1 MKLKT
6 RNNMLPKA
14 KKLFLSGD
22 YHNSMRFFNDIYI
35 DNPNNKEAKLGIL
48 LCDVALDNEE
58 QGQKLFEYYQ
68 VIKAQKVPFPQDVIF
83 NLVKL
88 LDDNSNNFVSL
99 VNNIETKEAN
109 ELDGILYDDFK
120 QLLENN
126 DFKTMFEYS
135 MLSTKIIFTKKSD
148 FYEFLNLLIDNGLAE
163 MSMQYIETLKNEII
177 YDAAIQKII
186 HKALNCINKNTKD
199 M

>member
-1 MKLKT
+1 MLIKEDSKVKLKT

-68 VIKAQKVPFPQDVIF
+68 VIKAQKVPFPQDC
-83 NLVKL
+83 L
-88 LDDNSNNFVSL
+88 LYTS
-99 VNNIETKEAN
+99 
-109 ELDGILYDDFK
+109 
-120 QLLENN
+120 
-126 DFKTMFEYS
+126 
-135 MLSTKIIFTKKSD
+135 
-148 FYEFLNLLIDNGLAE
+148 
-163 MSMQYIETLKNEII
+163 
-177 YDAAIQKII
+177 DAADDY
-186 HKALNCINKNTKD
+186 LTV
-199 M
+199 

>member
-99 VNNIETKEAN
+99 VNNIETKEAG

-199 M
+199 T

>member
-22 YHNSMRFFNDIYI
+22 YHSSMRFFNDIYI
-35 DNPNNKEAKLGIL
+35 DNPKNKEAKLGIL

-88 LDDNSNNFVSL
+88 LDENSNNFVSL
-99 VNNIETKEAN
+99 VNNIETKEAR

-120 QLLENN
+120 ELLENN
-126 DFKTMFEYS
+126 DFRTMFEYS

-163 MSMQYIETLKNEII
+163 ISMQYIETLKNEII

-186 HKALNCINKNTKD
+186 HRALNYINKNTKD

>member
-99 VNNIETKEAN
+99 VNNIETKEAG

-135 MLSTKIIFTKKSD
+135 MPVSYTHL
-148 FYEFLNLLIDNGLAE
+148 
-163 MSMQYIETLKNEII
+163 TLPTTVGPCRSRWSP
-177 YDAAIQKII
+177 Y
-186 HKALNCINKNTKD
+186 H
-199 M
+199 

>member
-99 VNNIETKEAN
+99 VNNIETKEAG

-120 QLLENN
+120 ELLENN